1 MLQNIVFTRVVKNG
15 YFVRVSLITL
25 VKNHSWRSWGGYKT
39 NKCPELKS
47 KRNQS
52 ESHRGTHSSRA
63 PGQSQFKIPPVDLAS
78 IAYARQTPSAQRPT
92 GNYLCTRRSL
102 PDANRF
108 VLDRFIINR
117 YEILSVAQA
126 SGGRQCFRAY

>member
-1 MLQNIVFTRVVKNG
+1 MLQHIVFTRVAKNG
-15 YFVRVSLITL
+15 YFVRESLITL
-25 VKNHSWRSWGGYKT
+25 EKTHSWRSWGGYRT

-78 IAYARQTPSAQRPT
+78 IAYARQTPSAQILT
-92 GNYLCTRRSL
+92 GNYLFTRRRI
-102 PDANRF
+102 PDANRI
-108 VLDRFIINR
+108 VLDRILINR